1 MARPTTICNT
11 AREIEVAMYLAR
23 AKTVIKSLKKA
34 APPAVPVAIQN
45 EFGQDPARD
54 RASEWAIAMSLVI
67 TSRMTPR
74 KSEAHLQ
81 GPGDQSCAST
91 GKHELT
97 GAKHLFL

>member
-23 AKTVIKSLKKA
+23 ANTVIKSLKKA

-54 RASEWAIAMSLVI
+54 RASEWAIAMSPVI

-74 KSEAHLQ
+74 KSEQRTCKVRGTSLARA
-81 GPGDQSCAST
+81 PVNMN
-91 GKHELT
+91 
-97 GAKHLFL
+97 